1 MKFILT
7 CLLILIVPVTW
18 AQNLVNQSTIYISN
32 NSVLFVSGDLTN
44 NGLIINNGD
53 MQVGGAWINNNQYD
67 AGIGKITFNSD
78 LPQIINHNA
87 QSFSRLTISG
97 GGVKNFL
104 ADITIEDELELTD
117 GTLVS
122 QNGAAIVFA
131 SGSTITGGSNSAHIT
146 GPVYHIGSGD
156 KLFPIGNGTT
166 YLPVTLL
173 NVSSAEVGI
182 AMVEFNGSPALLT
195 SEELNEISNIRYW
208 TIDLVTGNL
217 AGSLIKLPVVNENG
231 LITDTERAIVS
242 ESGSLN
248 DPFTSLGQSLYEG
261 TASTGFITSAES
273 VTGTL
278 VALATASEE
287 NSIFVYN
294 AISPNPN
301 VDDKNSFLRIQNITF
316 YPQNRVMI
324 FNRWGD
330 KVFEMNGYDNDQR
343 VFRGITNVGGS
354 NELSAG
360 TYFYSIDKGDGS
372 KVVTGFISLR
382 R

>member
-1 MKFILT
+1 MKLILT
-7 CLLILIVPVTW
+7 CLLLLVVSATL
-18 AQNLVNQSTIYISN
+18 AQNLVNQNTIYISN
-32 NSVLFVSGDLTN
+32 NSVLYVSGDLTN

-67 AGIGKITFNSD
+67 AGVGKITFNSD

-131 SGSTITGGSNSAHIT
+131 SGSTITGGSNTAHIT

-156 KLFPIGNGTT
+156 KVFPIGNGTT

-182 AMVEFNGSPALLT
+182 TMVEFNGTPALLT
-195 SEELNEISNIRYW
+195 SEALNEISTVRYW
-208 TIDLVTGNL
+208 TIDLVNGNL
-217 AGSLIKLPVVNENG
+217 AGSLIKLPVVDENG
-231 LITDTERAIVS
+231 LITDTEKAIVS

-273 VTGTL
+273 VTGEL